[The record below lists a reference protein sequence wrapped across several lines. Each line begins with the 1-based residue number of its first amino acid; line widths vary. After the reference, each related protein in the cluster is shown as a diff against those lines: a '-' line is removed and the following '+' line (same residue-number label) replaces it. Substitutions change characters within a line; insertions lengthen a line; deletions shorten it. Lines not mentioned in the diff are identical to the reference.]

1 MLVIVKNAPDTADGK
16 RGITMAKDISAD
28 IILLQNGVYFAR
40 SGVLADFRGLV
51 YVLDEDLILRG
62 LGDVQIGKDIHKVD
76 YNFLVDL
83 MAESD
88 KVVGMF

>member
-16 RGITMAKDISAD
+16 RGIILAKDMSAD

-40 SGVLADFRGLV
+40 GGVLADFSGLV

-62 LGDVQIGKDIHKVD
+62 LEDVQIGKDIKKVD
-76 YNFLVDL
+76 YSTLVDI